1 MSTNMSTVRQ
11 YLLDTL
17 GICAI
22 AKSRW
27 RSIVPAAL
35 PPAHSSEADIDR
47 TSTGLVHRIKG

>member
-1 MSTNMSTVRQ
+1 MSTVRQ